1 MAVDYAQLAQSL
13 RDNEAFQRA
22 LDNIRQAAIDALL
35 NADPDD
41 KNSIIQMQATVGV
54 VDDIRG
60 NLDAFIREGKPQKR
74 PGIA

>member
-13 RDNEAFQRA
+13 RDNEAFQKS
-22 LDNIRQAAIDALL
+22 LDNIRQAAVDALL
-35 NADPDD
+35 NASPDD
-41 KNSIIQMQATVGV
+41 KNSIIAMQATVRV

-60 NLDAFIREGKPQKR
+60 NLEQFIRSGKPQKR